1 MFSVLQD
8 AVRSFK
14 KAMKLLMT
22 SAKILPNTFET
33 AEMYYLT
40 GLCYMEQKSLLRVG
54 VNYTEYIR
62 L

>member
-1 MFSVLQD
+1 M
-8 AVRSFK
+8 RSFK

-22 SAKILPNTFET
+22 SAKILPNTFEA

-40 GLCYMEQKSLLRVG
+40 GLCYMEQKSLLWVG
-54 VNYTEYIR
+54 INCIEDIS

>member
-54 VNYTEYIR
+54 VNYIEYIR